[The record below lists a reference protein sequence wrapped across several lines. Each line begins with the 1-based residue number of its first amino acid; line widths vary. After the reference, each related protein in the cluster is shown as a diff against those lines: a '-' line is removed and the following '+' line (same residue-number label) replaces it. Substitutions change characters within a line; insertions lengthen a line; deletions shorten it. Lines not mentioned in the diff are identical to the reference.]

1 MEWLNQPYIRGQ
13 RWTSSHT
20 AEPLFLQFPSAEA
33 CSTWH
38 VLLKS
43 YAIPEIYGRWL
54 FPTEGGSYRMWRQV
68 ELTILQGKNLGQTRY
83 DGSTNDGNGT
93 NSNFEYDGL
102 EVDLSCEIHLNDILC
117 SRTTVKK
124 GPGTPDWHERF
135 NFPGLPPFENLD
147 IIVWQDKKLS
157 KPSVLGITRITL
169 KNFCRGDAVEGWF
182 PVLNGGVNGT
192 EIQVGELHL
201 KICVDE

>member
-1 MEWLNQPYIRGQ
+1 MVNQLYIRGQ
-13 RWTSSHT
+13 RWTLSHT
-20 AEPLFLQFPSAEA
+20 AEPLYLQFPSAEA

-117 SRTTVKK
+117 SRTIVKK
-124 GPGTPDWHERF
+124 GPGSPDWHERF
-135 NFPGLPPFENLD
+135 TFPGLPPFENLD
-147 IIVWQDKKLS
+147 IIVWQEKKMS
-157 KPSVLGITRITL
+157 KPSVLGITRIIL
-169 KNFCRGDAVEGWF
+169 KNFRRGDAVEGWF

>member
-1 MEWLNQPYIRGQ
+1 M
-13 RWTSSHT
+13 WTSSHT

-54 FPTEGGSYRMWRQV
+54 IPTEGGSYRMWRQV
-68 ELTILQGKNLGQTRY
+68 ELTIVQGKNLGLTRY
-83 DGSTNDGNGT
+83 DGNGSDV
-93 NSNFEYDGL
+93 NLEYDGL
-102 EVDLSCEIHLNDILC
+102 EVDLSCEIHLNDILY

-124 GPGTPDWHERF
+124 GPGSPGWHENF
-135 NFPGLPPFENLD
+135 TFPGLPPFENLD
-147 IIVWQDKKLS
+147 IIVWQEKKLS

-169 KNFCRGDAVEGWF
+169 
-182 PVLNGGVNGT
+182 
-192 EIQVGELHL
+192 EIGRAHV
-201 KICVDE
+201 